1 MRLVPIPLSSF
12 VFTALIANVS
22 VAQDFDAL
30 KKALGDTVSDGWIY
44 EDIDA
49 GYAQAKKTG
58 KPLLVSFR

>member
-1 MRLVPIPLSSF
+1 MRLVPTPLSSF